1 MKDHIFK
8 TEYCDH
14 GINPEIKYR
23 TKSIDQPDN
32 IEYIPERFTN
42 GRFLKINKC
51 KFILN
56 LIKPPDLISILI
68 LM

>member
-23 TKSIDQPDN
+23 TKSIDKPDN
-32 IEYIPERFTN
+32 IEIYQKDSPMADF
-42 GRFLKINKC
+42 
-51 KFILN
+51 
-56 LIKPPDLISILI
+56 
-68 LM
+68 